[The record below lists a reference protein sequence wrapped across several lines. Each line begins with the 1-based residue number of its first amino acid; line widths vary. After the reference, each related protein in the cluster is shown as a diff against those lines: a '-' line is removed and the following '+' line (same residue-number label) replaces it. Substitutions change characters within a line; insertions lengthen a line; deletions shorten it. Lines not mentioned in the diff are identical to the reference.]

1 MAVQPL
7 MPLRPYQEQAI
18 ASVRI
23 AVMQAD
29 RALLVMP
36 TGSGKTVVFSE
47 ICRLARE
54 KKTQGAHPCSPT
66 RTHKTSLRQ
75 TQKGWC

>member
-1 MAVQPL
+1 MVVQPL

-47 ICRLARE
+47 ICRLACDKDRKLLILVHRRE
-54 KKTQGAHPCSPT
+54 LVTQASDKLKKAGV
-66 RTHKTSLRQ
+66 
-75 TQKGWC
+75 